1 MVLETLLLIA
11 GAGTEMTPITV
22 AELHV
27 PGYKYLLCR
36 ALMTISHSFF
46 FRLGFLST
54 TLHSLAMEDKRGAK
68 HRCSPSAQVIPS
80 SSETK
85 TPPPVPS
92 GSPPPVPS
100 GSPPPPGSPMEIS
113 SCYPCSPVFEQGGP
127 SGNIRV
133 IELSSS
139 SGEVG
144 FFVDIS
150 RDAEFTKRLFGN
162 LNRDL
167 LRPPGDSKVIVLND
181 FDEEEEV
188 REESAANVEA
198 VSSTIVKSSTPAP
211 SAADA
216 DEDPRK
222 MQDDN
227 SDDLVPGQDT
237 GKSSGSGGKAI
248 SP

>member
-11 GAGTEMTPITV
+11 GARTEMTPITV

-46 FRLGFLST
+46 FRLGFLSP

-92 GSPPPVPS
+92 GSPPP
-100 GSPPPPGSPMEIS
+100 PGSLMEIS

-162 LNRDL
+162 LNCDL
-167 LRPPGDSKVIVLND
+167 LRSPGDSKVIVLND
-181 FDEEEEV
+181 SDEEEEV

-237 GKSSGSGGKAI
+237 GKSSGGGGKAI

>member
-92 GSPPPVPS
+92 GSPPPPR
-100 GSPPPPGSPMEIS
+100 SPMEIS
-113 SCYPCSPVFEQGGP
+113 SCYPCSLVFEQGGP

-167 LRPPGDSKVIVLND
+167 LRSPGDSKVIVLND
-181 FDEEEEV
+181 SDEEEEV
-188 REESAANVEA
+188 HEESAANVEA

-216 DEDPRK
+216 NEDPRK

-237 GKSSGSGGKAI
+237 GKSSGGGGKAI